1 MGELVVVTGP
11 PGAGKSSVSEELA
24 KTRTPSVLVP
34 GDSFFAM
41 IKRGYV
47 LPWLPDARRQNSVL
61 IEAAAAAAGRLSDIG
76 LVVYDGVLGPW
87 FLPTFVRGSGL
98 AELHYVILLPPLEV
112 CLERVRSRVDHG
124 FSDLAVTQD
133 MYQQFAGAGIDARH
147 LITAANDH
155 PAQLAKLIAG
165 RLGAR
170 QFQYSLS

>member
-1 MGELVVVTGP
+1 VGELVVVTGP

-61 IEAAAAAAGRLSDIG
+61 IDAAAAAAGRLSDIG
-76 LVVYDGVLGPW
+76 FVVYDGVVGPW

-98 AELHYVILLPPLEV
+98 AEVHYVILLPPLEV
-112 CLERVRSRVDHG
+112 CLERVLSRVDHG
-124 FSDLAVTQD
+124 FSDLAVTRD
-133 MYQQFAGAGIDARH
+133 MHQQFANADIDTRH
-147 LITAANDH
+147 VITKSDDS
-155 PAQLAKLIAG
+155 PAEMAERMAG
-165 RLGAR
+165 RLSDGEFR
-170 QFQYSLS
+170 YSHS